1 MEGDMPTAKQLLLIH
16 VTVFVFTSF
25 FLFLLSLL
33 TLLFFI
39 NMKQII
45 MVPKMEL
52 ALLGYH
58 QTFFLKLS
66 LFTAVRLLNYFRK
79 DGKKTGFETS
89 FKTIF

>member
-1 MEGDMPTAKQLLLIH
+1 
-16 VTVFVFTSF
+16 
-25 FLFLLSLL
+25 
-33 TLLFFI
+33 
-39 NMKQII
+39 